1 MTIGDVFFKMFWET
15 AFILLATVAISW
27 LGLYLYERNRK

>member
-1 MTIGDVFFKMFWET
+1 MADGTVRVLYQAVGVILVTMT
-15 AFILLATVAISW
+15 LSW